1 MILVPDPHKTRH
13 KKMTGELIP
22 SPSCN
27 GVSSPYQGLLLRP
40 KCASELKLNLRS
52 EEKCPGCEDIIKLFL
67 TLDTAPESG

>member
-1 MILVPDPHKTRH
+1 MMILVPDPHKTRH

-40 KCASELKLNLRS
+40 KCTIQMNLCVIFGR
-52 EEKCPGCEDIIKLFL
+52 KAFRM
-67 TLDTAPESG
+67 

>member
-1 MILVPDPHKTRH
+1 MMILVPDPHKTRH

-22 SPSCN
+22 SPCCN
-27 GVSSPYQGLLLRP
+27 GVSIPGLIAAAKVCP
-40 KCASELKLNLRS
+40 PVKLNLRS